1 MNCPKCQGMLVQ
13 DLIYDVFESKGSLR
27 SDAWRC
33 ISCGNVID
41 PVVLR
46 NRSKQRIEP
55 VHA

>member
-1 MNCPKCQGMLVQ
+1 MKCPKCQGMMVQ
-13 DLIYDVFESKGSLR
+13 DLLYDVFESTGHLPSE
-27 SDAWRC
+27 AWRC

-46 NRSKQRIEP
+46 NRSKQGFEP